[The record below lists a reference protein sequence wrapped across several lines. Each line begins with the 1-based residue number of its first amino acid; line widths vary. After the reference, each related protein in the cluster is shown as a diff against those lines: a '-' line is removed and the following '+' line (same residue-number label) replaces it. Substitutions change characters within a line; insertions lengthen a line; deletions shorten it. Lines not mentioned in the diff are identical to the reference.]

1 MGITRP
7 LALLG
12 VLISALGLAG
22 CTPSSDPVVDQVLA
36 ADLGV
41 LKLVNPEV
49 KGYCYPTELFCS
61 NPLFEPAFSAPASA
75 DPAEVCDAVINL
87 QSEIG
92 LVAYAAEGADAG
104 KVESLQKVKDF
115 CVEGFLQP
123 LTNFDDS
130 ISYEGTILFDDGLT
144 DGVGKVTVIHRESN
158 GSYFVVFSLSRNL
171 DRVGWIPF
179 GDEPKHQKPQG

>member
-1 MGITRP
+1 MLIGKP
-7 LALLG
+7 AVLLG
-12 VLISALGLAG
+12 ALVSALGLAG
-22 CTPSSDPVVDQVLA
+22 CTPSSDPVVDQVLS

-41 LKLVNPEV
+41 LELVNPEV

-61 NPLFEPAFSAPASA
+61 NPLFEPAFTAPATA
-75 DPAEVCDAVINL
+75 DPVEVCDAVISL
-87 QSEIG
+87 QDDIG
-92 LVAYAAEGADAG
+92 LVAFAAQGAEAA
-104 KVESLQKVKDF
+104 KVESLNKVKKF

-123 LTNFDDS
+123 ITNFDDS

-144 DGVGKVTVIHRESN
+144 DGVGKVTVISREAN

-179 GDEPKHQKPQG
+179 GEEPKHQTQ

>member
-1 MGITRP
+1 MGMARP
-7 LALLG
+7 LALAGLI
-12 VLISALGLAG
+12 ISALSLAG

-36 ADLGV
+36 ADLGA

-61 NPLFEPAFSAPASA
+61 NPLFEPAFSAPATA
-75 DPAEVCDAVINL
+75 DPLEICDAVISL

-92 LVAYAAEGADAG
+92 LVAYAAEGAAAG
-104 KVESLQKVKDF
+104 KVENLQKLKDF

-130 ISYEGTILFDDGLT
+130 ISYEGTVLFDDGAT
-144 DGVGKVTVIHRESN
+144 DGVGKVTVISRYAD
-158 GSYFVVFSLSRNL
+158 GTYFVVFSLSRNL
-171 DRVGWIPF
+171 SRVGWIPF
-179 GDEPKHQKPQG
+179 GDEPKHQKP